1 MVEKILEIKGQHI
14 VQKRLLEA
22 WVSFTRNL
30 SKTESE
36 VIYGVKMVKSVLH
49 LKQTDMYSY
58 FSCHTLVSSLN
69 QSPKEWLP
77 DLHRVNQHCNKSWHV
92 QKFFG

>member
-36 VIYGVKMVKSVLH
+36 VIYGVKMV
-49 LKQTDMYSY
+49 
-58 FSCHTLVSSLN
+58 
-69 QSPKEWLP
+69 
-77 DLHRVNQHCNKSWHV
+77 
-92 QKFFG
+92 